1 MSEGSVFDVTLSKT
15 YFEPPKPPL
24 DVKNTT
30 VVLDVIFV
38 GQMPTFAI
46 KMYLFILLMV
56 WLLIILLE
64 MKQNN
69 SFRHYFI
76 CDNAFK

>member
-38 GQMPTFAI
+38 GQIF
-46 KMYLFILLMV
+46 LLSS
-56 WLLIILLE
+56 L
-64 MKQNN
+64 NN
-69 SFRHYFI
+69 I
-76 CDNAFK
+76 VEIETK